1 MDAYEDLKSL
11 GRGAF
16 ANCRLVRRKTDGEL
30 LVVKK
35 FHCPMSELSV
45 KERLEI
51 AQEVKLLAHLSHVN
65 IIKFYDNFVEKG
77 VMHILMEYATGGTL
91 DKRIVMRDGEYID
104 EDQVWEWF
112 VQIVMALRYVHTC
125 NVLHRDLKT
134 QNIMLSGPQQ
144 RTVKLG
150 DFGIAKVLGSRGEMA
165 NTMVGTPHYLSPEL
179 CQGQV
184 YDQKSD
190 VWALGCVLYEMAA
203 LRKPFDASNMPAIIF
218 SIMRSKPKPIPSH
231 YSTELQ
237 SMVSVLLQPNPADRP
252 NLQEIAK
259 MPVVAHH
266 LQKWR
271 GTCKR
276 LSKPLPTPN
285 ASRPARSQPS
295 TPVGSTPGGG
305 FNKPRNPR
313 SSNLNRLLSE
323 EGAGAGGD
331 PRLMNTMSPRRMKAE
346 SAMTEAKVMEELAK
360 VRSVN
365 DPEEVTMLLNAMQ
378 FQLGNGAMVS
388 GRVWEKLG
396 GAWADI
402 GGFDNAIE
410 AYRRALRA
418 RSGNASLGAMEQ
430 LGNLLVRRA
439 QQVWAMAKAGD
450 VEGANTVAKDVLE
463 RGVSNERGPGATA
476 RLSMMALSSKREAG
490 SPAAAKWKQ
499 CASSLM
505 MEGLGLLERLC
516 LLGNTAERRALLG
529 SAYKRR
535 AWTGL
540 GDSRKEDLCNAAK
553 AYAEA
558 AYLEA
563 AEAEDSAVVPVS
575 YARLNQLTF
584 EMLASNARDRAKL
597 VEQVRLAETY
607 AQARREADPTDVWLW
622 VQGMDAKCLRWLL
635 EDDVDE
641 SEVLAGYREQFAFGA
656 NKRVQASVLDQLAFL
671 QEVLGGR
678 SIEEEEPSE
687 AKYFRKQARNIT
699 RLYDKLRKDGRMN
712 GLASPQRGIMPT
724 RSFAAQSTAAQAA
737 TTPVA
742 PAADGATWRTSG
754 TGNTARTQLDTV
766 STQELSEM
774 ADEVKLGPVPSRSA
788 RKSAAGAGAG
798 AGAGATHPNNPFAT
812 NRPGGTKMRPPSMR
826 HADGARKSSWEEPA
840 RDSKHDA
847 GGGDG
852 GVSNLKEIPDGPQT
866 TVCAI
871 L

>member
-1 MDAYEDLKSL
+1 
-11 GRGAF
+11 
-16 ANCRLVRRKTDGEL
+16 
-30 LVVKK
+30 
-35 FHCPMSELSV
+35 
-45 KERLEI
+45 
-51 AQEVKLLAHLSHVN
+51 
-65 IIKFYDNFVEKG
+65 
-77 VMHILMEYATGGTL
+77 
-91 DKRIVMRDGEYID
+91 
-104 EDQVWEWF
+104 
-112 VQIVMALRYVHTC
+112 
-125 NVLHRDLKT
+125 
-134 QNIMLSGPQQ
+134 
-144 RTVKLG
+144 
-150 DFGIAKVLGSRGEMA
+150 
-165 NTMVGTPHYLSPEL
+165 
-179 CQGQV
+179 
-184 YDQKSD
+184 
-190 VWALGCVLYEMAA
+190 
-203 LRKPFDASNMPAIIF
+203 
-218 SIMRSKPKPIPSH
+218 
-231 YSTELQ
+231 
-237 SMVSVLLQPNPADRP
+237 MVSVLLQPNPADRP

-656 NKRVQASVLDQLAFL
+656 NKRVQVGGASRAHTAVAVHMAERGGDLCVWLLQASVLDQLAFL

-699 RLYDKLRKDGRMN
+699 RLYDKLRKEYVQLVASGWPQQ
-712 GLASPQRGIMPT
+712 GLTWLCASPSQWTHERPGIP
-724 RSFAAQSTAAQAA
+724 
-737 TTPVA
+737 
-742 PAADGATWRTSG
+742 ATWHHAHPLLRSPKHCG
-754 TGNTARTQLDTV
+754 TGSHHTRCT
-766 STQELSEM
+766 
-774 ADEVKLGPVPSRSA
+774 R
-788 RKSAAGAGAG
+788 
-798 AGAGATHPNNPFAT
+798 
-812 NRPGGTKMRPPSMR
+812 
-826 HADGARKSSWEEPA
+826 
-840 RDSKHDA
+840 
-847 GGGDG
+847 
-852 GVSNLKEIPDGPQT
+852 
-866 TVCAI
+866 C
-871 L
+871 

>member
-1 MDAYEDLKSL
+1 M
-11 GRGAF
+11 
-16 ANCRLVRRKTDGEL
+16 L
-30 LVVKK
+30 L
-35 FHCPMSELSV
+35 FRS
-45 KERLEI
+45 
-51 AQEVKLLAHLSHVN
+51 
-65 IIKFYDNFVEKG
+65 
-77 VMHILMEYATGGTL
+77 
-91 DKRIVMRDGEYID
+91 
-104 EDQVWEWF
+104 
-112 VQIVMALRYVHTC
+112 

-231 YSTELQ
+231 YSEDLHT
-237 SMVSVLLQPNPADRP
+237 MVTRLLQPNPADRP
-252 NLQEIAK
+252 TLQEIAR
-259 MPVVAHH
+259 MPIVQHH

-271 GTCKR
+271 ATCKR

-285 ASRPARSQPS
+285 AGRTTRNPA
-295 TPVGSTPGGG
+295 TPMGQAGTPGAGGG
-305 FNKPRNPR
+305 FGSGKPRMPR
-313 SSNLNRLLSE
+313 SSNLNRVLSE
-323 EGAGAGGD
+323 EGNGGL
-331 PRLMNTMSPRRMKAE
+331 PMNTMSPRRVKAE
-346 SAMTEAKVMEELAK
+346 SAMTEAKVMEELEKA
-360 VRSVN
+360 RSIN
-365 DPEEVTMLLNAMQ
+365 DPDEVATLLNAMQ
-378 FQLGNGAMVS
+378 FQLGNGATVS
-388 GRVWEKLG
+388 GRVWEALG
-396 GAWADI
+396 GAWADL

-418 RSGNASLGAMEQ
+418 RNGNASLGAMEQ

-450 VEGANTVAKDVLE
+450 IEGADVVAKDILT
-463 RGVSNERGPGATA
+463 RGVSNERRSAASA
-476 RLSMMALSSKREAG
+476 RLSMMLSNKSRPKGEVPSWKR
-490 SPAAAKWKQ
+490 

-540 GDSRKEDLCNAAK
+540 GESRKEDLSNAAK

-584 EMLASNARDRAKL
+584 EMLASSATDRAKL

-687 AKYFRKQARNIT
+687 AKYFRNQARNVKS
-699 RLYDKLRKDGRMN
+699 LYDKLRQQYVVMCGYVCVFGGGGGTRVVCSHVLAYRVCFVQGAHARSGLSNTTQN
-712 GLASPQRGIMPT
+712 GPHPFLRNGK
-724 RSFAAQSTAAQAA
+724 RK
-737 TTPVA
+737 
-742 PAADGATWRTSG
+742 GATGIQGQARWDGSWISWPGRHM
-754 TGNTARTQLDTV
+754 GNEQHW
-766 STQELSEM
+766 
-774 ADEVKLGPVPSRSA
+774 
-788 RKSAAGAGAG
+788 
-798 AGAGATHPNNPFAT
+798 HPT
-812 NRPGGTKMRPPSMR
+812 
-826 HADGARKSSWEEPA
+826 
-840 RDSKHDA
+840 
-847 GGGDG
+847 
-852 GVSNLKEIPDGPQT
+852 
-866 TVCAI
+866 
-871 L
+871 